1 MTASQHKIEL
11 LKWEGC
17 PSWPETLEDL
27 RAAAREAG
35 FDPDEI
41 EVREVG
47 TEADAEREEFVGS
60 PTIRLDGR
68 DVLPPGEDEPVGLTC
83 RIYRL
88 RDGRVSPTPDPD
100 DLREALAQAIPERS

>member
-1 MTASQHKIEL
+1 MTESTPKIEL

-17 PSWPETLEDL
+17 PSWPETLADL
-27 RAAAREAG
+27 RAAAGETG
-35 FDPDEI
+35 FDPERI

-47 TEADAEREEFVGS
+47 TEADAQREGF
-60 PTIRLDGR
+60 DGR
-68 DVLPPGEDEPVGLTC
+68 DVLPPGEEEPVGLTC

-88 RDGRVSPTPDPD
+88 RDGRVSPSPDPD